1 MPPSAPRLISSKK
14 TPHMVGWMSPF
25 IWFAFTVI
33 ALLFCA
39 CSTGF
44 DATHASTPAS
54 KNGLRLFT
62 VRFTVLH
69 VFLTKTVLSITL
81 FLIDHYC
88 CFLRF
93 VFNYMMK
100 FFKTPC
106 FETVD
111 ERRTVT

>member
-44 DATHASTPAS
+44 DTTQVTITAS
-54 KNGLRLFT
+54 KNGLNRFT
-62 VRFTVLH
+62 VRFTALH

-81 FLIDHYC
+81 FFIDHYY
-88 CFLRF
+88 CFFTFRVQLYDKLF
-93 VFNYMMK
+93 QNPIF
-100 FFKTPC
+100 
-106 FETVD
+106 
-111 ERRTVT
+111 